1 MYDIIMWSLCIFHA
15 HCPVAVLSSESAKLE
30 PNFHWVTTNSTLES
44 QRLRKSTITA
54 SARCDKLWTL
64 QIKSTVTETAMCLIY
79 MHTLLWQLWLPSLST
94 TTECGGHGWGRRFA
108 DGSQQKT
115 SSHWGIRHSNAAMFY
130 ICVCYPFNAHVS
142 LPVLLLLYYVVTLK
156 DTTSNQTE
164 VVKPGDSLQ
173 TVVASLKKIEDNT
186 SDVHC
191 Q

>member
-30 PNFHWVTTNSTLES
+30 PNFHWVTMNSTLES
-44 QRLRKSTITA
+44 QRLRKSTITT

-108 DGSQQKT
+108 DGSQQK
-115 SSHWGIRHSNAAMFY
+115 HH
-130 ICVCYPFNAHVS
+130 P
-142 LPVLLLLYYVVTLK
+142 
-156 DTTSNQTE
+156 TE
-164 VVKPGDSLQ
+164 VSGTVMQQCFTSVFVILSMLMLVCQCCYYCITLWHSRILQ
-173 TVVASLKKIEDNT
+173 ATRLKWWNQVTAYRLSWLVWRK
-186 SDVHC
+186 
-191 Q
+191 